1 MGTDEYKKAKSAA
14 SSLLSE
20 LMTGVIP
27 PDRDDPESATE
38 QEGDE
43 PIIDLGQIAKDA
55 VSELVSGTLEDFMRV
70 VGSLAEALRGDSRAW
85 STFLTHLW
93 IEAAK
98 QGYTVRTYVGRP
110 EAVAVSR
117 LGSLYSVSFE
127 FGKLSSQGR
136 SGSFEGDSNKTVP
149 GIQIMQTVHSATRG
163 LVSDFSAQSA
173 HVDWRLRQDLRYFL
187 TDDIG
192 GMLESC
198 QGKMGRRFGDGGFDK
213 HRLAT
218 AFEYAAQNG
227 LSSLDGRLVKGANF
241 LQALVSDINRFTNTN
256 RIGCVM
262 TARSLASKPT
272 AIMTEIDFGE
282 HSYKFKLHVPSM
294 ALFAAQEALKNSP
307 DGETALNE
315 DADSAGSA
323 NEHNVSGASS
333 LSPAVRTGSSVP
345 TAPNIP
351 SVRKSKG
358 LAADALSRKP
368 FVLQDMLL
376 SSNVHTQRE
385 PEFKRDV
392 VVGDKTFAEIQSML
406 NQAQGR
412 EQARLLIADAL
423 EISPDSSM
431 QQFLTAARSRAKED
445 SRYLSLV
452 ALVQALM

>member
-1 MGTDEYKKAKSAA
+1 
-14 SSLLSE
+14 
-20 LMTGVIP
+20 
-27 PDRDDPESATE
+27 
-38 QEGDE
+38 
-43 PIIDLGQIAKDA
+43 
-55 VSELVSGTLEDFMRV
+55 
-70 VGSLAEALRGDSRAW
+70 
-85 STFLTHLW
+85 
-93 IEAAK
+93 
-98 QGYTVRTYVGRP
+98 
-110 EAVAVSR
+110 
-117 LGSLYSVSFE
+117 
-127 FGKLSSQGR
+127 
-136 SGSFEGDSNKTVP
+136 
-149 GIQIMQTVHSATRG
+149 
-163 LVSDFSAQSA
+163 
-173 HVDWRLRQDLRYFL
+173 
-187 TDDIG
+187 
-192 GMLESC
+192 
-198 QGKMGRRFGDGGFDK
+198 MGRRFGDGGFDK

-227 LSSLDGRLVKGANF
+227 FSALDGRLVKGANF
-241 LQALVSDINRFTNTN
+241 LEALVTDINRFTNTN

-282 HSYKFKLHVPSM
+282 HSYTFKLQVPSM
-294 ALFAAQEALKNSP
+294 SLFAAQEALKNSP
-307 DGETALNE
+307 DGETVSNE
-315 DADSAGSA
+315 NADSTGSTTGPDGSIA
-323 NEHNVSGASS
+323 SNRSGA
-333 LSPAVRTGSSVP
+333 P

-368 FVLQDMLL
+368 FVLPDMLL
-376 SSNVHTQRE
+376 SSTVHTQRE

-406 NQAQGR
+406 NQAEGR